1 MAGKM
6 RLFAGNSHLAFAR
19 KLAQELGV
27 PLHEPDES
35 DHKGPMIRWFS
46 NQNCQV
52 DIKTSVRGSHCFV
65 VQTQAPGRVLLRKD
79 AEGRDVFGDH
89 LRVSDMLM
97 ETFLLCDALREAD
110 AERVT
115 VVMPYLPYIRSDK
128 KDHARNSIGAQL
140 LMDLL
145 AEAGASRLLIMEPHF
160 DQIHGFTKRGVLKVE
175 ALNMKPI
182 FAMEILRRSGLE
194 AIMVAPDIGEAKHL
208 APFARNLGLG
218 VAIINK
224 DRPRDDE
231 EVLAQQMIGNVL
243 GRHTQVIDDETMS
256 CSTLLMAADF
266 CQEEGALSMDAAIAH
281 PVLSVPKGIQKVQAH
296 PLIRELLVTDT
307 IPIALENQIPKLRVV
322 SVVTHFA
329 EAMRRMAS
337 TDDEDNSIDA
347 YKVSLYEQMT
357 ALLESLRK
365 AK

>member
-19 KLAQELGV
+19 KLALELGV

-35 DHKGPMIRWFS
+35 DSKGPMIKWFS
-46 NQNCQV
+46 NGNCQV
-52 DIKTSVRGSHCFV
+52 SINTNVRDSHCFV
-65 VQTQAPGRVLLRKD
+65 VQTQAFGRALLRKD
-79 AEGRDVFGDH
+79 EQGRDVFGVN
-89 LRVSDMLM
+89 LSVSDMIM
-97 ETFLLCDALREAD
+97 ETLLLCDALREAG
-110 AERVT
+110 ARVT
-115 VVMPYLPYIRSDK
+115 VVMPYMPYIRSDK

-160 DQIHGFTKRGVLKVE
+160 DQIHGFSKRGILKVE
-175 ALNMKPI
+175 TLNMKPI

-208 APFARNLGLG
+208 APFARNLGLDA
-218 VAIINK
+218 AIINK

-231 EVLAQQMIGNVL
+231 EVIAQQMIGNVL
-243 GRHTQVIDDETMS
+243 GRHTQMIDDETMS

-281 PVLSVPKGIQKVQAH
+281 PVLSVPEGIQKVQAH

-307 IPIALENQIPKLRVV
+307 IPIAPKNQIPKLRVV
-322 SVVTHFA
+322 SVVPHFA

-337 TDDEDNSIDA
+337 TDDEDNSVDA
-347 YKVSLYEQMT
+347 YKVSLYAKMD
-357 ALLESLRK
+357 ALLESLRPPK
-365 AK
+365 

>member
-19 KLAQELGV
+19 SLARELGV

-35 DHKGPMIRWFS
+35 DHKGPMIKWFS

-52 DIKTSVRGSHCFV
+52 DIKTNVRGSHCFV
-65 VQTQAPGRVLLRKD
+65 VQTQSPGRVLLGKD
-79 AEGRDVFGDH
+79 AEGRDVFGDD
-89 LRVSDMLM
+89 LRVSDMIM
-97 ETFLLCDALREAD
+97 ETLLLCDALREAG
-110 AERVT
+110 ARVT

-140 LMDLL
+140 FLDLL
-145 AEAGASRLLIMEPHF
+145 AEAGATGILIMEPHF

-175 ALNMKPI
+175 TLNMKPI

-208 APFARNLGLG
+208 APFARNLGLDA
-218 VAIINK
+218 AIINK

-231 EVLAQQMIGNVL
+231 EVVAQQMIGNVL
-243 GRHTQVIDDETMS
+243 GRHTQMIDDETMS

-281 PVLSVPKGIQKVQAH
+281 PVLSVPEGIQKVQAH

-307 IPIALENQIPKLRVV
+307 IPIAPENRIPKLRVV
-322 SVVTHFA
+322 SVVRHFA
-329 EAMRRMAS
+329 EAIKRLAS
-337 TDDEDNSIDA
+337 TDDEDNSLDA
-347 YKVSLYEQMT
+347 YKVGLYHQMNT
-357 ALLESLRK
+357 LLESLRN
-365 AK
+365 AR